1 MDLARSKAPWCC
13 REGSRGGGS
22 EARLLLLLLGGETG
36 EEAPEGGEP
45 RRERGL
51 LLGGSH
57 VGCKALVK
65 GIARRAWMM

>member
-1 MDLARSKAPWCC
+1 MDLARSKAPWSC
-13 REGSRGGGS
+13 REGSRGGS
-22 EARLLLLLLGGETG
+22 EARLLLLLLRGEAG

-57 VGCKALVK
+57 VGCKVLVK